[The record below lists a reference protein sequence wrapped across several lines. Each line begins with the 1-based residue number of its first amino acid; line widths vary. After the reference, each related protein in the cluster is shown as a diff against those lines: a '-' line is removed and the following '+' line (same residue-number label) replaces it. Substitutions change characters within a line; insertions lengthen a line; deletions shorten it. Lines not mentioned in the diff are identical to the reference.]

1 MASLKIATLVIR
13 TVAKPI
19 ASRIKTQAK
28 EHDRFRTFCVDLAQL
43 LHRSEIQLRTNIL
56 GEPTRHVR
64 PLSESRA
71 IENGANFLAE
81 GFLFTVAASLIISET
96 WRSSRSQSKRRDT
109 VDDQL
114 QDLNDQV
121 IELTGK
127 VNTLDQK
134 WGDEIQSVRN
144 RNDELTR
151 VLERILWIGL
161 KGGWTDVHS
170 EEWKH
175 EFDSIVQTIEKPN
188 PEEPKPNNIP
198 DSDSTASSP

>member
-151 VLERILWIGL
+151 
-161 KGGWTDVHS
+161 
-170 EEWKH
+170 
-175 EFDSIVQTIEKPN
+175 
-188 PEEPKPNNIP
+188 
-198 DSDSTASSP
+198 

>member
-175 EFDSIVQTIEKPN
+175 EFDSILAV
-188 PEEPKPNNIP
+188 
-198 DSDSTASSP
+198 ASLPLITCLVTR